1 MKKYTQNLTKIAKY
15 KIVLA
20 ATMMTIEEDG
30 GELIEYEYSPKYKD
44 GYIKAVLPYIS
55 LAGDKMQVF
64 IKSLT
69 LADIVKACPADED
82 SIILFIQI
90 NNLWIDYMEA

>member
-1 MKKYTQNLTKIAKY
+1 MKKHTQNLTQIAKY

-20 ATMMTIEEDG
+20 ATMMVTEEDS

-55 LAGDKMQVF
+55 LTGDKMQVF
-64 IKSLT
+64 VKSLT
-69 LADIVKACPADED
+69 LADIVKVYPADED